1 MNGGI
6 MNDIYEVKSYSYEL
20 NPEMLKLIGEEFDVD
35 KVTTTFA
42 DAIKGKNK
50 EEIEAIGK
58 DIFEAYGRDW
68 MKKCHKL
75 GDEYPDR
82 TYEILLETIDKTGG
96 YYKFA
101 LLPQRFIE
109 IAYLSTQ
116 DIATLPIVENNKDQ
130 LVYRMVDCQIFKN
143 IKEKCGEEV
152 ANLLTCKNACI
163 TACETIH
170 QDLEIDALI
179 QMNASMPKDNYCEFA
194 AKRA

>member
-1 MNGGI
+1 
-6 MNDIYEVKSYSYEL
+6 MNDIYEVKTYSYEL
-20 NPEMLKLIGEEFDVD
+20 NPEMLKLIGEEFDAE
-35 KVTTTFA
+35 KIATKFA
-42 DAIKGKNK
+42 DAIKGKSK

-58 DIFEAYGRDW
+58 EIFETYGRDW
-68 MKKCHKL
+68 MKRTHQL
-75 GDEYPDR
+75 GDEYSDR
-82 TYEILLETIDKTGG
+82 TYEVLLETIDKTGG

-116 DIATLPIVENNKDQ
+116 EISILPIVENNKDR
-130 LVYRMVDCQIFKN
+130 LIYRMVDCKIFNN
-143 IKEKCGEEV
+143 IKAKCGDEA

-170 QDLEIDALI
+170 HDLEVDALV
-179 QMNASMPKDNYCEFA
+179 QQTAMMPTDNYCEFA